1 MTYGFPT
8 LERNNFHLLRM
19 VFASVVRVYDVA
31 DLFLKPDS

>member
-19 VFASVVRVYDVA
+19 VFAPVVCVYHA
-31 DLFLKPDS
+31 FDLFLKPDS